1 MSNAKSYERVL
12 RALVAEARVGRIA
25 RVVTDGQEDAGWV
38 KAGPRGSRAWINGKE
53 LGDPD
58 PRFAHLGPSHD

>member
-12 RALVAEARVGRIA
+12 RALVAEDRVGRIA
-25 RVVTDGQEDAGWV
+25 RVVTDGQEDGG
-38 KAGPRGSRAWINGKE
+38 KAGPRGSRAWINDKE